1 MSVRARNALAVL
13 CLCVPFAAAAEDHKA
28 LLDEAMANVEWN
40 VEESWAFTETSL
52 SEGEL
57 YVGRFDPRLEE
68 DARWSLLSVDGKEP
82 TDDQRRKYA
91 HDRNEHSED
100 NSNDDNRVTAML
112 DPDTLELVEET
123 DEHWVFTF
131 VPAEDEEAFLDSV
144 DAKVRIIKDGRYIES
159 LEMRNFQDIRPG
171 FGTKIT
177 QLQMRF
183 SFGPA
188 IENGPIVP
196 LSSNVQIIGRAL
208 LFIGFNETE
217 VKKYSDFEYAG
228 D

>member
-13 CLCVPFAAAAEDHKA
+13 CLCVPFAAAAEDYKA